1 MSRFP
6 IPGES
11 SPGRPSRSVA
21 SPTADEAPPV
31 AATPPSGAAL
41 LTGVVAYTLWG
52 VLPVYWK
59 WLQAVPA
66 FEVLCHRMLWSLA
79 FLLLLIAVRDRGTSL
94 RRALAEPANWRRF
107 TVTAVLLGGNWFT
120 YIWAVQQ
127 GRIVDCSLGYFLNPL
142 VTVALGMVVLGER
155 LNGPQWVS
163 VGFAAAG
170 VAWLAVVF
178 GALPWVSVVLAVSFA
193 LYTLLR
199 KTARLGSVDGLVFEA
214 LLFLPLAAGW
224 LWHLQA
230 GGLAA
235 FWHRGWT
242 TDLLLAGAG
251 VTTSV
256 PLLLFNSAARR
267 LDLVTVGLLQYLSPT
282 FQFALGVFL
291 YGEPFQ
297 PMRLIGFALI
307 WAGIAVYA
315 WDGWRRRPGGRKPG

>member
-1 MSRFP
+1 MQMDRTVP
-6 IPGES
+6 
-11 SPGRPSRSVA
+11 
-21 SPTADEAPPV
+21 ADGVV
-31 AATPPSGAAL
+31 AATPAAGGGL
-41 LTGVVAYTLWG
+41 LTGIVAYSLWG

-66 FEVLCHRMLWSLA
+66 FEVLCHRMVWSLA
-79 FLLLLIAVRDRGTSL
+79 FLLLLSAVRDRGAGL
-94 RRALAEPANWRRF
+94 WRALAEPANWRRF

-120 YIWAVQQ
+120 YIWAVHQS
-127 GRIVDCSLGYFLNPL
+127 RIVDCSLGYFLNPL

-163 VGFAAAG
+163 VGCAAAG
-170 VAWLAVVF
+170 VAWLALVF
-178 GALPWVSVVLAVSFA
+178 GTLPWVSVVLAVSFA

-199 KTARLGSVDGLVFEA
+199 KTARLGPVDGLVFEA
-214 LLFLPLAAGW
+214 VLFFPLAAGW
-224 LWHLQA
+224 LGYLQA
-230 GGLAA
+230 GGQAA
-235 FWHRGWT
+235 FWHQGWA

-267 LDLVTVGLLQYLSPT
+267 LELVTIGLLQYLSPT

-297 PMRLIGFALI
+297 ASRLIGFALI
-307 WAGIAVYA
+307 WTGIAVYA
-315 WDGWRRRPGGRKPG
+315 WDGWRRRAGARVPG